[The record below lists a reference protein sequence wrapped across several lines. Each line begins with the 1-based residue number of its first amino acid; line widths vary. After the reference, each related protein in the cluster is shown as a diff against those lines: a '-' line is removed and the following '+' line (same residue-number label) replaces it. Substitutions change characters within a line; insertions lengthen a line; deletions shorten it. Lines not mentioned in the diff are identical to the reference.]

1 MKALRVILPLYALL
15 IMPMMQA
22 SVTERIRSNPE
33 LMRVFRVLWGDTVE
47 SKVDVI
53 DATVTSNDSKIDVLD
68 TKVSLLVPTVVTS
81 SLISTGT
88 ITLST
93 AGNYALGEDITADIE
108 ITASS
113 ISLDL
118 NNRALTGMIIIDGGA
133 SDLTDIEVQNGF
145 ILPPAPFSAPI
156 AGLTVDNG
164 VSRVNLF
171 DIIMECADTTASAV
185 AGRTGIQIAGDE
197 VTITNCHITAGAAG
211 DATSG
216 AGFDGGDGI
225 ELTSTSTN
233 AIIRDCALFGGDGG
247 NNNDGSNP
255 AGRGG
260 HGIFVNGASSA
271 QIADCLILITGTGG
285 DNGTQNGG
293 DGGDGINIAALS
305 DDIEVTGCTLRN
317 TGAGG
322 SGGGGGVAGTN
333 GSAINDLV
341 GSADPGKSIIL
352 SCVGH
357 NIANTTTRFNI
368 GNAGSEQGVALTYP
382 PTTTAVN
389 VYANVYV
396 A

>member
-1 MKALRVILPLYALL
+1 MAYP
-15 IMPMMQA
+15 

-93 AGNYALGEDITADIE
+93 AGNYALGENITADIE

-118 NNRALTGMIIIDGGA
+118 NNRVLTGMIIIDGGV
-133 SDLTDIEVQNGF
+133 SNITDVEVHNGF
-145 ILPPAPFSAPI
+145 MLPPAPFSVPI
-156 AGLTVDNG
+156 AGITVDDA

-171 DIIMECADTTASAV
+171 DIIVECTSTTAPAV
-185 AGRTGIQIAGDE
+185 AGRTGMQIAGDE

-211 DATSG
+211 NSTG

-225 ELTSTSTN
+225 ELTSSSTN
-233 AIIRDCALFGGDGG
+233 AIIRDCALFGGNGG
-247 NNNDGSNP
+247 DADDGSP

-260 HGIFVNGASSA
+260 HGIYVNAASNA
-271 QIADCLILITGTGG
+271 QISDCLILITGVGG
-285 DNGTQNGG
+285 DNSNNNGG
-293 DGGDGINIAALS
+293 DGGDGIHITSTA

-317 TGAGG
+317 TGAAGVSTGAGG
-322 SGGGGGVAGTN
+322 PGTAGR
-333 GSAINDLV
+333 AINDLV
-341 GSADPGKSIIL
+341 PAADPGKSIIL
-352 SCVGH
+352 SNIGH
-357 NIANTTTRFNI
+357 NIANTTIRFNI

-389 VYANVYV
+389 VYANVYI